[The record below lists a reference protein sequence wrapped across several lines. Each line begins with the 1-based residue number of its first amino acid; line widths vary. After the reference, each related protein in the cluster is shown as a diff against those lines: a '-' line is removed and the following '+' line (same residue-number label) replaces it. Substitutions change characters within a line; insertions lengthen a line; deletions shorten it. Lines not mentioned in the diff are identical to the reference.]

1 MLQLYNEKPI
11 SIFTIE
17 SDVKIRVQ
25 FCNVKMKMKP
35 CQFKHF
41 HKYLTNL
48 SKKID
53 GSTSSVDLLL
63 VRDNLNITI
72 SLNHFLQLC
81 SAVQTVM
88 SKKFGLKSIYT
99 N

>member
-1 MLQLYNEKPI
+1 MLHLYNEKPI
-11 SIFTIE
+11 SIFTTE
-17 SDVKIRVQ
+17 KDVKIRVQ
-25 FCNVKMKMKP
+25 FCNVKMKMKT

-41 HKYLTNL
+41 YKYLTNL

-53 GSTSSVDLLL
+53 VSTGSVDLLL

-72 SLNHFLQLC
+72 SLSHFLQLC

-88 SKKFGLKSIYT
+88 SKKFGLKSIYP

>member
-1 MLQLYNEKPI
+1 MLHLYNEKPI
-11 SIFTIE
+11 SIFTTE
-17 SDVKIRVQ
+17 SDIRIRVQ

-41 HKYLTNL
+41 HKYLNNL

-53 GSTSSVDLLL
+53 GSTDTVDLLL
-63 VRDNLNITI
+63 VRDSLNISI
-72 SLNHFLQLC
+72 SLNHFFQLC
-81 SAVQTVM
+81 NAVETVM
-88 SKKFGLKSIYT
+88 SNKFGLKSIYP

>member
-1 MLQLYNEKPI
+1 MLHLYNEKPI

-41 HKYLTNL
+41 HKYLINL

-53 GSTSSVDLLL
+53 GSTNSVDLLL

-88 SKKFGLKSIYT
+88 SKKFGLKSIYP

>member
-1 MLQLYNEKPI
+1 MLHLYNEKPI

-17 SDVKIRVQ
+17 SDVKKRVQ

-41 HKYLTNL
+41 HNYLTNL
-48 SKKID
+48 IKKID

-88 SKKFGLKSIYT
+88 SKKFGLKSIYP

>member
-1 MLQLYNEKPI
+1 M
-11 SIFTIE
+11 
-17 SDVKIRVQ
+17 
-25 FCNVKMKMKP
+25 
-35 CQFKHF
+35 
-41 HKYLTNL
+41 
-48 SKKID
+48 D

-88 SKKFGLKSIYT
+88 SKKFGLKSIYP

>member
-1 MLQLYNEKPI
+1 MLHLYNEKPI

-53 GSTSSVDLLL
+53 GSIFNFFKSFFAVMQRCSNSYVQKIWFKI
-63 VRDNLNITI
+63 NL
-72 SLNHFLQLC
+72 
-81 SAVQTVM
+81 
-88 SKKFGLKSIYT
+88 SKLIIGVIRK
-99 N
+99 

>member
-1 MLQLYNEKPI
+1 MLHLYKEKSI

-17 SDVKIRVQ
+17 NSIRIRVQ

-41 HKYLTNL
+41 HNYLTNL

-53 GSTSSVDLLL
+53 GCTDSVDLLL

-88 SKKFGLKSIYT
+88 SKKFGLKLIYQ